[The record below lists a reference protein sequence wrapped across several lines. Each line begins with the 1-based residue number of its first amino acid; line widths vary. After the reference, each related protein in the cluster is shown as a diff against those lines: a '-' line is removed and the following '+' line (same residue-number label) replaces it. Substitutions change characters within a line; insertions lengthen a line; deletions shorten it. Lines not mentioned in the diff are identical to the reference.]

1 MNEVEF
7 EIVVYEPE
15 DLEDLEL
22 NELVLGG
29 ADPE

>member
-1 MNEVEF
+1 MEVEF